1 MDMLRDRFGV
11 SEGRAWRR
19 AHKQLRLEGRQINAK
34 RVQRLSGAEGPKAL
48 CTERFD
54 NTSDGRAL
62 KLNVVDEVGVVVS
75 LALLAIGYVCS
86 RRTPVSVRWR
96 RFRPMINSTIDP

>member
-1 MDMLRDRFGV
+1 MIRSRFTPLLV
-11 SEGRAWRR
+11 SFVLFGLGLA
-19 AHKQLRLEGRQINAK
+19 L
-34 RVQRLSGAEGPKAL
+34 GAGKSEAD
-48 CTERFD
+48 TSAA
-54 NTSDGRAL
+54 NTASKVL
-62 KLNVVDEVGVVVS
+62 LTVGMVGIVVS